1 MPYTFVGMVERGADR
16 PQAFLSRGDTLLV
29 VGVGDVIENT
39 YRVDSLSAKAVV
51 LTYLPIGKQQTIQ
64 VPGGSQ

>member
-16 PQAFLSRGDTLLV
+16 PQAFLARGDTLVV

-51 LTYLPIGKQQTIQ
+51 LTYLPIGKQQTIP